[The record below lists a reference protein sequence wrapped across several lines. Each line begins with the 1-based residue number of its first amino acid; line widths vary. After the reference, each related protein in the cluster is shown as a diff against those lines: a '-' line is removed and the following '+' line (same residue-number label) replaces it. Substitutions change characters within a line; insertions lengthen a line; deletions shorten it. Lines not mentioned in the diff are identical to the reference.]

1 MSWSSSAGSLKPV
14 TKYGLYQKF
23 DFLCGATEIVTHVIL
38 FLVRSLGMTAFGFA
52 ILNRQIRQ
60 NGNYYSD

>member
-14 TKYGLYQKF
+14 TKYELYQKF
-23 DFLCGATEIVTHVIL
+23 VFFVRCNGIVTYVIL

-52 ILNRQIRQ
+52 ILNRQIRH